1 MRMRR
6 PLLIGAILL
15 IGLIAAVPLAA
26 QITIGGTTYTK
37 FLWGNQRDQ
46 GALYNFTTVP
56 GEGYG
61 DNGQGTEIEL
71 LVDGKLSKKLAIHA
85 RIHSRFNQNY
95 WTNYGGFGGT
105 NPAFQNDGSQTPCL
119 GGICGEYDPRSNQY
133 VKLRG
138 VALTLTPG
146 YSWMDTAVIG
156 QQDWGNFDPFVVGR
170 IRYIDRDNQGG
181 ILLQGSALNRQL
193 TWDAARISLARIY
206 QGPGFSTGTFVAQ
219 DAAYTTQMKYIVN
232 PQFDIG
238 GIFNW
243 IHDVEIDPADKNFDN
258 GLNLLTRYRNNVY
271 GAKVGIHPTSAV
283 DVRLQGN
290 YSSNDTN
297 AAFAPT
303 NFCLTGCGYSPVIG
317 GHHTGWSGKADV
329 DLNDPFGIGLSFNL
343 EGFRIGANY
352 SSLLAARREA
362 DVLLTEGHDA
372 AFAFPGPSNAA
383 YGVFGGNRTRIGYGG
398 WDGPMQ
404 QVATIN
410 VDNDFTDFDEPLAE
424 TVIGWEGV
432 TFAPVYSKGSLEVS
446 GELSYITYDT
456 NWQAF
461 DDASR
466 SIMNTD
472 YPTTE
477 LDTGVNHGY
486 RSAFAPFQD
495 RKTYIGVAKAKYTI
509 NAGKGIEIFGKFK
522 GIHEKD
528 NRMNDARFLP
538 YQAGDCPGGSTAC
551 AGNKNFYSTGNTTSD
566 LYGNPSVITVTNP
579 VTGVKETGY
588 QWKPFDSLSDDD
600 RKLNYWMV
608 NVGAG
613 YQLTNDLYGSLSYN
627 YFHANLLDGDTAMQG
642 YNLHEM
648 TSGRHRKNQLIARF
662 KYNIAGISECGL
674 EYQYNWGTYHP
685 DFGGGYVV
693 QYASADVNK
702 NLGFPVGSP
711 GFTGRFGGW
720 NSLLD
725 RSFDQQRLKAYV
737 KVAF

>member
-6 PLLIGAILL
+6 PLLFGAILL
-15 IGLIAAVPLAA
+15 IGLVAAAPLSA

-46 GALYNFTTVP
+46 GSVYNFTTVP
-56 GEGYG
+56 GEASG
-61 DNGQGTEIEL
+61 DNGQGSEIEL

-85 RIHSRFNQNY
+85 RIHSRFSQNF
-95 WTNYGGFGGT
+95 WTNGGGFGGR
-105 NPAFQNDGSQTPCL
+105 NPAGSGGDCL
-119 GGICGEYDPRSNQY
+119 HGDCGEFDPRSNQY

-170 IRYIDRDNQGG
+170 IRYIDRDNVGG
-181 ILLQGSALNRQL
+181 LLFQGSALNRQL
-193 TWDAARISLARIY
+193 TWDAARISLNRLWA
-206 QGPGFSTGTFVAQ
+206 GPSFSTGTFMAQ
-219 DAAYTTQMKYIVN
+219 DAAYTAQMKYIVN
-232 PQFDIG
+232 PQFDVG

-258 GLNLLTRYRNNVY
+258 GLNLLNRYRNNVY
-271 GAKVGIHPTSAV
+271 GLKAGIHPGSKV
-283 DVRLQGN
+283 DVRLQGL
-290 YSSNDTN
+290 YSINETN
-297 AAFAPT
+297 PEFAQAT
-303 NFCLTGCGYSPVIG
+303 FGINATQPVIG
-317 GHHTGWSGKADV
+317 GHHTGWAGKADV
-329 DLNDPFGIGLSFNL
+329 DFNDPFGIGLSFNL

-352 SSLLAARREA
+352 SSLLAARRES

-372 AFAFPGPSNAA
+372 TWAFPGPTNAK
-383 YGVFGGNRTRIGYGG
+383 YGIFGGNRTSIGYGG
-398 WDGPMQ
+398 WDGPAQ

-410 VDNDFTDFDEPLAE
+410 VDNEFSDFDEPMAE

-432 TFAPVYSKGSLEVS
+432 TFVPVYSKGSLEVS

-456 NWQAF
+456 NWQAWN
-461 DDASR
+461 DPARAID
-466 SIMNTD
+466 NTD
-472 YPTTE
+472 YPAAE
-477 LDTGVNHGY
+477 LDTGLGHF

-495 RKTYIGVAKAKYTI
+495 KKTYIGVAKAKYTV
-509 NAGKGIEIFGKFK
+509 NAGKGIEIFGKVK
-522 GIHEKD
+522 GIHETD
-528 NRMNDARFLP
+528 NRMNEARFLP
-538 YQAGDCPGGSTAC
+538 YQAGDCPGGGTSC
-551 AGNKNFYSTGNTTSD
+551 AGNVNNYSAGHSTSAI
-566 LYGNPSVITVTNP
+566 YGNPSVITVTNP
-579 VTGVKETGY
+579 VTGQTQTGY

-627 YFHANLLDGDTAMQG
+627 YYHANLLDGDTAMQG
-642 YNLHEM
+642 YNLQEM
-648 TSGRHRKNQLIARF
+648 TSGQHRKNQLIARF
-662 KYNIAGISECGL
+662 KYNIAGLSECGL
-674 EYQYNWGTYHP
+674 EYQYNWGTFHP

-711 GFTGRFGGW
+711 GFSGRFGGW

-725 RSFDQQRLKAYV
+725 RNFDQQRLKAYL
-737 KVAF
+737 KVGF

>member
-1 MRMRR
+1 MQMRR
-6 PLLIGAILL
+6 PLLIGAILS
-15 IGLIAAVPLAA
+15 IGLAAAAPLAA

-37 FLWGNQRDQ
+37 FLWGNQRDA

-95 WTNYGGFGGT
+95 WTDGGGWGNPGGAT
-105 NPAFQNDGSQTPCL
+105 PSPGNCIGGS
-119 GGICGEYDPRSNQY
+119 CGEFDPRSNQY

-170 IRYIDRDNQGG
+170 IRYIDRDNVGG
-181 ILLQGSALNRQL
+181 ILVQGSASNRQL
-193 TWDAARISLARIY
+193 TWDVARISLFRNWM
-206 QGPGFSTGTFVAQ
+206 GPNYSTGNFVAQ
-219 DAAYTTQMKYIVN
+219 DAAYTAQAKYIVS
-232 PQFDIG
+232 PQLDFG

-271 GAKVGIHPTSAV
+271 GGKVGIHPATTV
-283 DVRLQGN
+283 DVRLQGL

-297 AAFAPT
+297 PEFAPT

-317 GHHTGWSGKADV
+317 GHHTGWAGKADV

-362 DVLLTEGHDA
+362 DVLLTEGHDG
-372 AFAFPGPSNAA
+372 AFALNGPSNAI

-404 QVATIN
+404 QLATIN

-432 TFAPVYSKGSLEVS
+432 TLVPTYTKGALEVS
-446 GELSYITYDT
+446 GELSYITYDS

-461 DDASR
+461 NDASR
-466 SIMNTD
+466 SIMTTD
-472 YPTTE
+472 YPTAD
-477 LDTGVNHGY
+477 LDTGIGHF

-495 RKTYIGVAKAKYTI
+495 KKTYIGVAKAKYTL
-509 NAGKGIEIFGKFK
+509 NVGKGIEIFGKFK
-522 GIHEKD
+522 GIHETD

-538 YQAGDCPGGSTAC
+538 YQPGDCPGGGTAC
-551 AGNKNFYSTGNTTSD
+551 AGNKNFYSTGNTTAD
-566 LYGNPSVITVTNP
+566 LYGNPPVITVTNP
-579 VTGVKETGY
+579 VTGEKQTGY

-600 RKLNYWMV
+600 RKLNYWMA
-608 NVGAG
+608 NIGAG

-627 YFHANLLDGDTAMQG
+627 YYHANFLDGDTAMQG

-648 TSGRHRKNQLIARF
+648 ASGQHRKNQLIARF
-662 KYNIAGISECGL
+662 KYNIAGISECGF
-674 EYQYNWGTYHP
+674 EYQYNWGTFHP

-725 RSFDQQRLKAYV
+725 RNFDQQRLKAYI

>member
-1 MRMRR
+1 MRMRK
-6 PLLIGAILL
+6 PLSIGVIVA
-15 IGLIAAVPLAA
+15 IGLIAAAPLAA

-46 GALYNFTTVP
+46 GSVYNFTTVP

-61 DNGQGTEIEL
+61 DNGQGSEIEL

-85 RIHSRFNQNY
+85 RIHSRFNQNF

-105 NPAFQNDGSQTPCL
+105 NPPTNCSAGS
-119 GGICGEYDPRSNQY
+119 CGEFDPRSNQY

-146 YSWMDTAVIG
+146 YSWIDTAVIG

-181 ILLQGSALNRQL
+181 LLFQGSALNRRL

-206 QGPGFSTGTFVAQ
+206 QGPNFSTGTFVSQ
-219 DAAYTTQMKYIVN
+219 DAAYTAQMKYIVN
-232 PQFDIG
+232 PQLDVG

-243 IHDVEIDPADKNFDN
+243 IHDMEIDSKDLNFDN

-271 GAKVGIHPTSAV
+271 GAKAGIHPASTV
-283 DVRLQGN
+283 DVRLQGL

-297 AAFAPT
+297 AAFAPAT
-303 NFCLTGCGYSPVIG
+303 FGIGGFSPVIG
-317 GHHTGWSGKADV
+317 GHHTGWAGKADL

-383 YGVFGGNRTRIGYGG
+383 FGVFGGNRTRIGIGG
-398 WDGPMQ
+398 WDGNAQ

-410 VDNDFTDFDEPLAE
+410 VDNEFTDFDEPLAE

-432 TFAPVYSKGSLEVS
+432 TLVPLYTKGALEVS
-446 GELSYITYDT
+446 GEFTYVGYDT
-456 NWQAF
+456 NWQAW
-461 DDASR
+461 DRPDRA
-466 SIMNTD
+466 IDVTD
-472 YPTTE
+472 YPMME
-477 LDTGVNHGY
+477 SDAGVFHSFRNAY
-486 RSAFAPFQD
+486 APFQD
-495 RKTYIGVAKAKYTI
+495 RKTYIGVAKFKYTV
-509 NAGKGIEIFGKFK
+509 NAGKGIEIFGKVK
-522 GIHEKD
+522 GIHETD

-538 YQAGDCPGGSTAC
+538 YQPGDCPGGGTAC
-551 AGNKNFYSTGNTTSD
+551 ANNLNNYSPGNSTSAI
-566 LYGNPSVITVTNP
+566 YGNPPVITVTNP
-579 VTGVKETGY
+579 ATGQTETGY

-600 RKLNYWMV
+600 RKLNYWMI
-608 NVGAG
+608 NFGAG
-613 YQLTNDLYGSLSYN
+613 YQLTNDLWGSLSYN
-627 YFHANLLDGDTAMQG
+627 YYHANLLDGNTAMQA
-642 YNLHEM
+642 YRLHEM
-648 TSGRHRKNQLIARF
+648 ASGKHRKNQLIARF

-674 EYQYNWGTYHP
+674 EYQYNWGTFNP

-711 GFTGRFGGW
+711 GFAGRFNGW
-720 NSLLD
+720 NSLLE
-725 RSFDQQRLKAYV
+725 RNFDQQRLKGYI

>member
-1 MRMRR
+1 MRG
-6 PLLIGAILL
+6 PLVIGAILL
-15 IGLIAAVPLAA
+15 IGLIAAPLAA

-71 LVDGKLSKKLAIHA
+71 LVNGKLSKKLAISA

-105 NPAFQNDGSQTPCL
+105 NPAFQDDGKQTPCL
-119 GGICGEYDPRSNQY
+119 AGICGEFDPRSNQY

-181 ILLQGSALNRQL
+181 ILLQGSALNRHL

-219 DAAYTTQMKYIVN
+219 DAAYTTQAKYVVN
-232 PQFDIG
+232 PQFDFS

-243 IHDVEIDPADKNFDN
+243 IHDIEIDPKDKNFDN
-258 GLNLLTRYRNNVY
+258 GLNLKTRYRNNVY
-271 GAKVGIHPTSAV
+271 GAKAGIHPASAV
-283 DVRLQGN
+283 DVRLQGL

-303 NFCLTGCGYSPVIG
+303 TFGIGGFSPVIG
-317 GHHTGWSGKADV
+317 GHHTGWAGKVDV
-329 DLNDPFGIGLSFNL
+329 DLNDPFSIGLSFNL
-343 EGFRIGANY
+343 EAFRIGANY

-383 YGVFGGNRTRIGYGG
+383 FGVFGGNRTRIGYGG

-424 TVIGWEGV
+424 TVTGWEGV
-432 TFAPVYSKGSLEVS
+432 TLAPLYSKGSLEVS

-456 NWQAF
+456 NWQAW
-461 DDASR
+461 DRPDRA
-466 SIMNTD
+466 INVTD
-472 YPTTE
+472 YPMME
-477 LDTGVNHGY
+477 SDMGLGHF
-486 RSAFAPFQD
+486 RSAYAPFQD
-495 RKTYIGVAKAKYTI
+495 KKTYIAVAKFKYTI
-509 NAGKGIEIFGKFK
+509 SAGKGIEIFGKIK
-522 GIHEKD
+522 GIHETD
-528 NRMNDARFLP
+528 NRMNETRFLP
-538 YQAGDCPGGSTAC
+538 YQAGDCPGGGQDC
-551 AGNKNFYSTGNTTSD
+551 AGNKNFYSSGNSTAD
-566 LYGNPSVITVTNP
+566 LYGNPPVITVTNP
-579 VTGVKETGY
+579 ATGQTATGY
-588 QWKPFDSLSDDD
+588 QWKPFDSLSDDN
-600 RKLNYWMV
+600 RKLNYWMI
-608 NVGAG
+608 NFGAG

-627 YFHANLLDGDTAMQG
+627 YYHANLLDGNTAMQG

-648 TSGRHRKNQLIARF
+648 ASGKHRKNQLIARF
-662 KYNIAGISECGL
+662 KYNIAGISECGF
-674 EYQYNWGTYHP
+674 EYQYNWGTFHP

-693 QYASADVNK
+693 QYADQGVLDSV
-702 NLGFPVGSP
+702 GFPIGSP
-711 GFTGRFGGW
+711 GFKGRFTGW

>member
-15 IGLIAAVPLAA
+15 IGLVAAAPLSA

-46 GALYNFTTVP
+46 GSLYNFTTVP
-56 GEGYG
+56 GEGAG
-61 DNGQGTEIEL
+61 DNGQGTEVEL

-85 RIHSRFNQNY
+85 RLHSRFSQNF
-95 WTNYGGFGGT
+95 WTNGGGWGGS
-105 NPAFQNDGSQTPCL
+105 NPPTTDCVAGN
-119 GGICGEYDPRSNQY
+119 CGEFDSRSNQY

-138 VALTLTPG
+138 VALTMTPG

-156 QQDWGNFDPFVVGR
+156 QQDWGNFDPFVIGR
-170 IRYIDRDNQGG
+170 IRYIDRDNVGG
-181 ILLQGSALNRQL
+181 LLFQGSALNRQL
-193 TWDAARISLARIY
+193 TWDAARISLFRNW
-206 QGPGFSTGTFVAQ
+206 QGPNFSTGTFHAQ
-219 DAAYTTQMKYIVN
+219 DAAYAAQMKYIVN
-232 PQFDIG
+232 PQLDFG

-243 IHDVEIDPADKNFDN
+243 IHDIEIDPADKNFDN
-258 GLNLLTRYRNNVY
+258 GLNTLTRYRNNVY
-271 GAKVGIHPTSAV
+271 GGKVGIHPSSTV
-283 DVRLQGN
+283 DIRLQGL

-297 AAFAPT
+297 DEFAPR

-317 GHHTGWSGKADV
+317 GHHTGWAGKANV

-352 SSLLAARREA
+352 SSLLAARRES

-372 AFAFPGPSNAA
+372 TWAFPGPSNAKF
-383 YGVFGGNRTRIGYGG
+383 GIFGGNRTVIGYGG
-398 WDGPMQ
+398 WDGPAQ
-404 QVATIN
+404 QVATIA
-410 VDNDFTDFDEPLAE
+410 VDNEFTDFDEPMAE

-432 TFAPVYSKGSLEVS
+432 TLVPVYSKGSFELS
-446 GELSYITYDT
+446 GEFSYITYDT

-461 DDASR
+461 NDASR
-466 SIMNTD
+466 SIMTTD

-477 LDTGVNHGY
+477 LDTGVNHSF

-495 RKTYIGVAKAKYTI
+495 RKTYIGVVKAKYTL
-509 NAGKGIEIFGKFK
+509 NVGKGLEIFGKLK
-522 GIHEKD
+522 GINETD

-538 YQAGDCPGGSTAC
+538 YQAGDCPGGSADC
-551 AGNKNFYSTGNTTSD
+551 KGNKNFYSTGNTTSD
-566 LYGNPSVITVTNP
+566 LYGNPPVITVTNP
-579 VTGVKETGY
+579 VTGATQTGY

-600 RKLNYWMV
+600 RNLNYWMA
-608 NVGAG
+608 NVGLG

-627 YFHANLLDGDTAMQG
+627 YYHANLEDGDTAMQA

-648 TSGRHRKNQLIARF
+648 ASGNHRKNQLIARF

-674 EYQYNWGTYHP
+674 EYQYNWGTFHP
-685 DFGGGYVV
+685 EFGGGYVV

-711 GFTGRFGGW
+711 GFTGRFTGW

-725 RSFDQQRLKAYV
+725 RSFDQQRLKAYI